1 MEVRAFYCKQ
11 SHQNREARQHIKAR
25 PSPNKSSDSS
35 AWSKQQSFRVRT
47 NMEVIRL
54 KEVQRRFRSR
64 HTNATAPWNR
74 ADIAEGL
81 RHFR

>member
-1 MEVRAFYCKQ
+1 
-11 SHQNREARQHIKAR
+11 
-25 PSPNKSSDSS
+25 
-35 AWSKQQSFRVRT
+35 
-47 NMEVIRL
+47 MEVIRL